1 MKRRESE
8 RGAALIIVIFAST
21 LMLLLLMTTLTIT
34 LTSNRTVA
42 RQLAAHGQALSSAN
56 AGLTEGLSWFVRQ
69 PQQPVTVFDPIIDA
83 GGVCTHVPPHDP
95 LVFDSEE
102 PATGIIRS
110 FEITPR
116 GRVWGRYEVRRGD
129 VRDVSLRRGKDVAG
143 SIWQLE
149 SEGIVYVR
157 NDAAKAPDVAPN
169 VVLAR
174 RTMRVDIQRLGLR
187 PPGDANAAILARRGS
202 WITLINPS
210 RIEGGAFADVAYP
223 RNTGSP
229 GGSGA
234 GTINS
239 RQQLTG
245 VDASNWSIPKVFGV
259 STTNELI
266 AMADVVVDDES
277 ELPNPLPDMALVV
290 VRGNATFD
298 GDVKL
303 RGSGILVV
311 LGNLIINPQSSTYY
325 SGVIWVGGNFTM
337 QPPGIISGTIIAN
350 GTVQIAGGSDVAEI
364 NYDSAILDQV
374 KLQMG
379 NYLFSRSPWVVTQ

>member
-21 LMLLLLMTTLTIT
+21 LVLLLLMTMLTVT

-69 PQQPVTVFDPIIDA
+69 REQPVTAFDPIVDA
-83 GGVCTHVPPHDP
+83 GGVCTHVPAHDP

-102 PATGIIRS
+102 PATGIVRS

-129 VRDVSLRRGKDVAG
+129 VKDVSLRRGKDLAG
-143 SIWQLE
+143 TIWQLE

-169 VVLAR
+169 FVLAR
-174 RTMRVDIQRLGLR
+174 RTMRVDIQRLGLK

-210 RIEGGAFADVAYP
+210 RIEGGASADVAYP
-223 RNTGSP
+223 RSTGSP

-234 GTINS
+234 STINS

-245 VDASNWSIPKVFGV
+245 VTASNWSISKVFGV
-259 STTNELI
+259 STNELI

-277 ELPNPLPDMALVV
+277 QLPDPLPDMALVV
-290 VRGNATFD
+290 IRGNATFN

-303 RGSGILVV
+303 RGSGILVA
-311 LGNLIINPQSSTYY
+311 LGNLVITPQSNAYY

-350 GTVQIAGGSDVAEI
+350 GTVQVAGGSDVAEI
-364 NYDSAILDQV
+364 NYDSAIIDQV
-374 KLQMG
+374 KLRMG